1 MSSLAAQL
9 AQHTSLNTSL
19 LADRS
24 KRKPTASYLFTGKS
38 ADEHDLEAIHALA
51 VNSLISLASIEPKL
65 SSRRFEDVLFSE
77 GAKDTDR
84 TLLTPE
90 RVKEVDGSL
99 EEFLALLGP
108 YLMQPVV
115 ARILEW
121 LVRRF
126 RYVYHLY
133 FGLGVI
139 EFVSFLRIHEFNVEA
154 VIAVFL
160 PYHESPQF
168 AKMVTL
174 LDIKSV
180 SSLLPPRSC

>member
-9 AQHTSLNTSL
+9 AQHTSLNTFL

-38 ADEHDLEAIHALA
+38 ADDHDLEAIHALA
-51 VNSLISLASIEPKL
+51 VNALISLASIEPKL
-65 SSRRFEDVLFSE
+65 SSRKFEDVIFSE

-90 RVKEVDGSL
+90 RVKEVNECL

-126 RYVYHLY
+126 RCVYHLC
-133 FGLGVI
+133 LRLRVI
-139 EFVSFLRIHEFNVEA
+139 EFVTFLRIHEFNVDS
-154 VIAVFL
+154 VIALFL
-160 PYHESPQF
+160 PYHESPHF

-174 LDIKSV
+174 VHIKSV
-180 SSLLPPRSC
+180 FSFSSCSC